1 MQDPPKTAITSAI
14 TTARSQDNCDGSKV
28 PKIVQ
33 NISWPEIFTA
43 RNACILLGTT
53 ILEHLITPRALRL
66 TLLPSLVVTG
76 GFSTLYV
83 VKNVFG
89 FRNKYVERELENLI
103 HTIDEFGN
111 CIRRNMTYFN
121 EIIIM
126 KQHELIEYV
135 FNFLLSFHNY

>member
-1 MQDPPKTAITSAI
+1 MQDPLQTLPATTVTSTS
-14 TTARSQDNCDGSKV
+14 TTRGQDVCDSGKV
-28 PKIVQ
+28 LNNAQSVA
-33 NISWPEIFTA
+33 WPEIFTA

-66 TLLPSLVVTG
+66 TLLPSVVVTG
-76 GFSTLYV
+76 GFSALYV

-126 KQHELIEYV
+126 KQHELIEFV
-135 FNFLLSFHNY
+135 FNF

>member
-1 MQDPPKTAITSAI
+1 LQLSRQLTDELKQKQAVTNSLINKILYSKRLLVDHVEALEQCMNFMQDPPQKLSATAVTSAT
-14 TTARSQDNCDGSKV
+14 TTARSQDNCDGSQLQ
-28 PKIVQ
+28 KIVQ

-66 TLLPSLVVTG
+66 ALLPSLVVTG

-89 FRNKYVERELENLI
+89 FR
-103 HTIDEFGN
+103 
-111 CIRRNMTYFN
+111 
-121 EIIIM
+121 
-126 KQHELIEYV
+126 
-135 FNFLLSFHNY
+135 